1 MMIKIRIC
9 RGRNTSAPTTANR
22 DVWTEHHIDR
32 KSEIEEVEE
41 IVIRSTWEKY
51 NIDIFFGVIAEDN
64 LFTKSKDVR
73 KKVLF
78 DTIRRT
84 ISHKLGKE

>member
-1 MMIKIRIC
+1 MIKIRYS
-9 RGRNTSAPTTANR
+9 RGKYTGADTMWRR
-22 DVWTEHHIDR
+22 DAWTEHHIDR
-32 KSEIEEVEE
+32 KPVVEEVEK

-51 NIDIFFGVIAEDN
+51 NIDIFFGVLAEDN